1 MEAGHI
7 VVIKTV
13 SNTAAVMTESEWSA
27 VASLQD
33 EARMLFHNLVNTIS
47 NKIDKSAAKS
57 QYRNTTTS
65 DHPIQ
70 TIGESTSFPSNTGI
84 FQLEGTITHTKYQTK
99 QVLFF
104 SSTSL
109 LQQDKVVEIFME
121 AMGSDYWKD
130 VKCMFKAHLRMED
143 TGS

>member
-1 MEAGHI
+1 MKRACYSI
-7 VVIKTV
+7 V
-13 SNTAAVMTESEWSA
+13 
-27 VASLQD
+27 D
-33 EARMLFHNLVNTIS
+33 TIS
-47 NKIDKSAAKS
+47 NKIDTSAAKS

-84 FQLEGTITHTKYQTK
+84 FQLEGKLHTKKYQTK

-109 LQQDKVVEIFME
+109 LQQDKVVEIFKE
-121 AMGSDYWKD
+121 AMGSDYWKY